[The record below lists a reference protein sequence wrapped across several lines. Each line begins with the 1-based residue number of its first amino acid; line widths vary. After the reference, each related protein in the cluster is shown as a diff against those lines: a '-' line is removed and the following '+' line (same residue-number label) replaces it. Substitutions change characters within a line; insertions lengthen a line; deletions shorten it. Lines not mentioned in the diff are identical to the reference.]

1 MSGRTNSLPTQ
12 LAKRWVHQ
20 YETVSPQGEVDWWEG
35 FNNSTNSKG
44 KLKKN
49 AFRLTFT
56 NNIQAGK
63 IEVTPQHSQSAVPI
77 DLIS

>member
-44 KLKKN
+44 KLKKCLQ
-49 AFRLTFT
+49 A
-56 NNIQAGK
+56 NIYKQYADRQDLSY
-63 IEVTPQHSQSAVPI
+63 TAYSQSAVPS